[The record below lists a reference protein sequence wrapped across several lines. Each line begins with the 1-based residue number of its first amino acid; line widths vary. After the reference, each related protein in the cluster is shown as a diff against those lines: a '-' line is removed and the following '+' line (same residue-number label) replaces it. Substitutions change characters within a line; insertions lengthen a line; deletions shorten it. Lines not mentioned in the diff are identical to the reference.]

1 MKSKHYALLL
11 SAGLAALALG
21 GPALAK
27 SRIEKSL
34 SLEPKGR
41 FVLDSD
47 EGSVNVTGTSSSGAR
62 IVITC
67 NRDDMEDYFDFS
79 FEGGAGEA
87 RVSARR
93 RHWDGG
99 WHRNVSLHYEIEVPK
114 ETSTDIRT
122 GGGGIRLDGLRGESQ
137 LKTSGGSIEVSGLN
151 GNLQADTSGG
161 SIQLREVTGDA
172 RIGTSGGGIE
182 VGSLDGSLRAHTS
195 GGPIRIDRVTGYLE
209 AKTSGGSVHANFGR
223 GNTHGGD
230 LETSGGS
237 IEVAVDPSAN
247 LEVDASTSGG
257 SVSSDL
263 AIRVVGKIS
272 SSSLHGTIGAGG
284 EPLRLHTSGGDIRIR
299 SL

>member
-1 MKSKHYALLL
+1 MRSKHYALLL
-11 SAGLAALALG
+11 SAGLVILALG
-21 GPALAK
+21 SPLLAK

-34 SLEPKGR
+34 SLAPKGR

-62 IVITC
+62 IVITS
-67 NRDDMEDYFDFS
+67 NRDDMEDLFDFS

-87 RVSARR
+87 RVQARR
-93 RHWDGG
+93 RYWGG
-99 WHRNVSLHYEIEVPK
+99 AWHRNISLHYEIEVPK

-122 GGGGIRLDGLRGESQ
+122 GGGGIKLDGLRGESQ
-137 LKTSGGSIEVSGLN
+137 LKTSGGSIDVSGLN

-182 VGSLDGSLRAHTS
+182 VDSLDGSLHAHTS
-195 GGPIRIDRVTGYLE
+195 GGPIRIDRVTGYVE

-237 IEVAVDPSAN
+237 IEVGLDPSAN

-272 SSSLHGTIGAGG
+272 SSSLHGTIGSGG
-284 EPLRLHTSGGDIRIR
+284 ELLRLRTSGGGIRIHG
-299 SL
+299 L